1 MMGGSDPILAKGQQ
15 LYDQGRYLEA
25 QEIVN
30 KLVYAEPESK
40 EGKNLLAD
48 IFEQIGYQQESSSVR
63 NSFLAG
69 AYELRSGIPEGV
81 PGAASGPDLL
91 RALSTEMFFDYLA
104 IRLDST
110 KVEDVEFVA
119 NLYHPDTEERLVLE
133 LSNAT
138 LTTQPGFEA
147 VEPTVTVIIARA
159 DLEDVMLGTVTF
171 AEQITVGKATIEG
184 DTSSFVSLFEALI
197 DFDLLFEMM
206 PGTAQTDRP

>member
-1 MMGGSDPILAKGQQ
+1 
-15 LYDQGRYLEA
+15 
-25 QEIVN
+25 
-30 KLVYAEPESK
+30 
-40 EGKNLLAD
+40 
-48 IFEQIGYQQESSSVR
+48 
-63 NSFLAG
+63 
-69 AYELRSGIPEGV
+69 
-81 PGAASGPDLL
+81 
-91 RALSTEMFFDYLA
+91 MFFDYLA

-147 VEPTVTVIIARA
+147 VEPTVTVTIARA

-171 AEQITVGKATIEG
+171 AEQITVGKATVEG
-184 DTSSFVSLFEALI
+184 DTSNLVSLFEALI